1 MSNNLFNNKYYNQ
14 LFGGR
19 KQEEQQQQQDDDE
32 HTQDTRERL
41 QRIFGGRKQEE
52 QQQQQ
57 RQRQQEDDEHSE
69 ETHERLQR
77 IFGGKRQQQRAGAR
91 ATGDQHEGRAVY
103 EFNNGALAV
112 RMDKK
117 DGTREAGRY
126 KIFQG
131 PVLKDASGN
140 RTDTFNRLLESA
152 KHHNKTNK
160 KGEQVVAE
168 GRITTARAKKAFEA
182 YWNNR
187 MRAAKTLD
195 ARDGTSSKVA
205 GVKRAKSARLSHGLI
220 NPDSHLNENSPY
232 GWLYLRRQ
240 SRKKNAK
247 GKPTRRAGPSMY
259 DFDGVSPNMGA
270 PLRKSPKSAK
280 QGTHLSKLVALNIQR
295 AAERR
300 GVSVEEYMRTRVSK

>member
-19 KQEEQQQQQDDDE
+19 KQEEEQQQQQQQDDDE

-57 RQRQQEDDEHSE
+57 RQQEDDEHSE

-91 ATGDQHEGRAVY
+91 ATGAQHEGRAVY
-103 EFNNGALAV
+103 EFGNGALAV

-160 KGEQVVAE
+160 KGEQTVRE
-168 GRITTARAKKAFEA
+168 GRITTARAQKAFEA

-187 MRAAKTLD
+187 MRVAKTLD
-195 ARDGTSSKVA
+195 ARDSTSSKVA
-205 GVKRAKSARLSHGLI
+205 GVKRAKSARMNKGLI
-220 NPDSHLNENSPY
+220 NPESHLNENSPY

-247 GKPTRRAGPSMY
+247 GHATRRAGPAMY
-259 DFDGVSPNMGA
+259 DFDGVSPKQGA

-280 QGTHLSKLVALNIQR
+280 QAAHLARLVALNKQR
-295 AAERR
+295 AADRR
-300 GVSVEEYMRTRVSK
+300 A

>member
-41 QRIFGGRKQEE
+41 QRIFGGRKQSGER
-52 QQQQQ
+52 QQQ
-57 RQRQQEDDEHSE
+57 RQQERQQEEDEQSE

-77 IFGGKRQQQRAGAR
+77 IFGGKRQQQRAGAS
-91 ATGDQHEGRAVY
+91 ATGKLHEGRAVY
-103 EFNNGALAV
+103 AFKNGALAV

-131 PVLKDASGN
+131 PVLKDDDGN
-140 RTDTFNRLLESA
+140 RTETFNRLLESA
-152 KHHNKTNK
+152 KHHNKINK
-160 KGEQVVAE
+160 KGEQVVRE
-168 GRITTARAKKAFEA
+168 GRITTARAQKAFEA

-195 ARDGTSSKVA
+195 ARDGTKSKVA
-205 GVKRAKSARLSHGLI
+205 GVKRAKSARMNQGLI
-220 NPDSHLNENSPY
+220 NPESHLNENSPY

-240 SRKKNAK
+240 SRKKSK
-247 GKPTRRAGPSMY
+247 SGKPTRRAGPAMY
-259 DFDGVSPNMGA
+259 DFEGVSPKQGA
-270 PLRKSPKSAK
+270 SARKSPKSAK
-280 QGTHLSKLVALNIQR
+280 QAAHLAKLIAINKQR
-295 AAERR
+295 AKERR
-300 GVSVEEYMRTRVSK
+300 GL

>member
-41 QRIFGGRKQEE
+41 QRIFGGRKQMGER
-52 QQQQQ
+52 QQQ
-57 RQRQQEDDEHSE
+57 RQQDDDEHSE

-77 IFGGKRQQQRAGAR
+77 IFGGKRQQKGGVR
-91 ATGDQHEGRAVY
+91 ATGAQHEGRAVY
-103 EFNNGALAV
+103 EFGNGALAV

-131 PVLKDASGN
+131 PVLKDGSGN
-140 RTDTFNRLLESA
+140 RTEVFNRLLESA

-160 KGEQVVAE
+160 KGEVLVRE
-168 GRITTARAKKAFEA
+168 GRITTARAQKAFEA
-182 YWNNR
+182 YWNRR
-187 MRAAKTLD
+187 MRVAKTLD
-195 ARDGTSSKVA
+195 ARDGTSSKVT

-220 NPDSHLNENSPY
+220 NPDYHLNENSPY

-247 GKPTRRAGPSMY
+247 GHATRRGGPAMY
-259 DFDGVSPNMGA
+259 DFDGVSPRQGA

-280 QGTHLSKLVALNIQR
+280 QQAHLARLIALNKKR
-295 AAERR
+295 AADRR
-300 GVSVEEYMRTRVSK
+300 A